1 MTITNEVFL
10 IAKAADNDVAMLPL
24 SKLAS
29 VNGGTGVIDLEFNMP
44 GTTTGVKINKITLTT
59 GADELAA
66 AKALMQLLNAASR
79 NNKSKVITLANGA
92 AGTATIFAVPEIT
105 GCSAIA

>member
-66 AKALMQLLNAASR
+66 AKSLMQLLNAASR

-105 GCSAIA
+105 GCSAIS

>member
-66 AKALMQLLNAASR
+66 AKSLMQLLNAASR

-105 GCSAIA
+105 GCSTIS